1 MRKKIGIVSQEP
13 VLFKRSVYENIL
25 YGNLN
30 ADKNQ
35 VIKAAE
41 KLSKMTAKY
50 TLGELN
56 PKLKYGQPYL

>member
-1 MRKKIGIVSQEP
+1 MP
-13 VLFKRSVYENIL
+13 N
-25 YGNLN
+25 
-30 ADKNQ
+30 

-56 PKLKYGQPYL
+56 TNL